1 MLSVTFLGTAAACP
15 TVERNVSALAVQ
27 REGETM
33 LFDCGEGTQRQMM
46 RYGVGF
52 TFREIFLTHYHS
64 DHCLGVTGL
73 VRTLGLQDRQEP
85 LVLYGPR
92 PAGKIIGGL
101 LSVGIERTR
110 FPVEIVEVR
119 PGDRLARDE
128 YDIQVYETDHRA
140 DTVGY
145 ALVEHTRLGRF
156 NPDQARALGIPEGP
170 LWGRIHKGQPVTLPD
185 GRVIE
190 PAELVGPSRPGRKL
204 VYPGDTRPSP
214 RVIEM
219 AHGADLFVHEAT
231 FTEEERERAH
241 ETGHSTAKQA
251 AEMARMARVRRLVL
265 THISARYSREAPE
278 VLEEASAVFPDTIVA
293 RDGLVVDVPFTV

>member
-1 MLSVTFLGTAAACP
+1 
-15 TVERNVSALAVQ
+15 
-27 REGETM
+27 
-33 LFDCGEGTQRQMM
+33 MM

-85 LVLYGPR
+85 LTIYGPK

-110 FPVEIVEVR
+110 FPVEIVEVH
-119 PGDRLARDE
+119 PGDRLAREE

-145 ALVEHTRLGRF
+145 ALVEHIRLGRF

-204 VYPGDTRPSP
+204 VYPGDTRPCP

-251 AEMARMARVRRLVL
+251 AEMARMAGVRRLVL
-265 THISARYSREAPE
+265 THISARYSREVPE
-278 VLEEASAVFPDTIVA
+278 VLEEARAVFPETTVA
-293 RDGLVVDVPFTV
+293 RDGMVVDVPFIV